1 MLNRIL
7 IYLIFLFS
15 SISSYAYELDSLMIA
30 YASAKTDSL
39 KARACL
45 AIGDYYENRDVG
57 KSIKWGKEAL
67 ELAKET
73 EDQEFI
79 VKVYNYLAYYYHKK
93 GNLHE
98 QVKLY
103 LKAFQI
109 AEKNG
114 FHELQGGLANNIGSA
129 YVKLQ
134 DSVQAIL
141 WLKQSIDLKRKYSTK
156 EKLAYSIS
164 NLGSFYFDNDHYEE
178 ALPYFREALA
188 IQDRGNDLE
197 SIALNLGN
205 IGDCYLMLEQF
216 DSAAVMLHQALAIQ
230 KELGDAY
237 LISHGYIDLSWM
249 YGEQNM
255 YHLAYKYADSSYQ
268 IAKEMSYRGT
278 EQDALYNM
286 AENSLALGQK
296 DKAFELLKESFT
308 LWKELHNEESAQSLN
323 DLRTRYETDR
333 VESENMLLK
342 KDSEIDAALI
352 SRQKTLIFAS
362 GGGLLVL
369 VVLVYFLNKWNKD
382 KRKQNG
388 LLSEQKQLVEEK
400 NKEIL
405 DSINYAKRI
414 QAAILPP
421 LDDFVETLPDSFI
434 FYRPKDVVAGDF
446 YWLEKKGETTLFA
459 VADCTGHG
467 VPGALVSVFC
477 NNGLN
482 RSVRE
487 KDLVLPGEILDNTRN
502 IVVEEFNKSGQEVN
516 DGMDIALCSLK
527 GNTLKYAGAHNP
539 LWIIRNGGIIE
550 YRANKQPIGKY
561 EDPEPYTTHEIQLEK
576 GDTIYL
582 FTDGIVDQFGGDKG
596 KKLKSVNFKRFLQS
610 IADKPIKDQEKEL
623 TGFFD
628 EWIGDHE
635 QIDDICVM
643 GIKI

>member
-1 MLNRIL
+1 MLKRIL
-7 IYLIFLFS
+7 IYLVFAFTCTS
-15 SISSYAYELDSLMIA
+15 SNAFELDSLMIA
-30 YASAKTDSL
+30 LATAESDSL
-39 KARACL
+39 KARASL
-45 AIGDYYENRDVG
+45 AIGDYYENRDIN
-57 KSIKWGKEAL
+57 KSIEWGKKAL
-67 ELAKET
+67 NFAKQT
-73 EDQEFI
+73 NDQKFI
-79 VKVYNYLAYYYHKK
+79 AKSYNYLSYYYYKK
-93 GNLHE
+93 GDTHE
-98 QVKLY
+98 QIKLY
-103 LKAFQI
+103 LKAYDI
-109 AEKNG
+109 AERNS
-114 FHELQGGLANNIGSA
+114 FYEMQGGLASNIGSA
-129 YVKLQ
+129 YTKLN
-134 DSVQAIL
+134 DSIQAIS
-141 WLKQSIDLKRKYSTK
+141 WLNKSIELKRKYSTR

-164 NLGSFYFDNDHYEE
+164 NLGSFYFDNEDFDQ
-178 ALPYFREALA
+178 ALKYFREALA
-188 IQDRGNDLE
+188 IQKEENNLE

-205 IGDCYLMLEQF
+205 IGDCYMELMQF
-216 DSAAVMLHQALAIQ
+216 DSANVMLNEALTIY
-230 KELGDAY
+230 KKLGDSFSVART
-237 LISHGYIDLSWM
+237 YIDNSWM
-249 YGEQNM
+249 YTNQKM
-255 YHLAYKYADSSYQ
+255 FQMAFTYADSALQ
-268 IAKEMSYRGT
+268 ISREMSFRGT
-278 EQDALYNM
+278 EQDALYLM
-286 AENSLALGQK
+286 AENSLSLGEK
-296 DKAFELLKESFT
+296 DKAYELLKESFT
-308 LWKELHNEESAQSLN
+308 LWKELHNEESANSLN
-323 DLRTRYETDR
+323 ELRTKYETDR
-333 VESENMLLK
+333 VENENLLLK

-362 GGGLLVL
+362 GGGLLIL
-369 VVLVYFLNKWNKD
+369 IVLVYFLNKWNKD